1 MDKRMEK
8 DGYVFDFSDDIV
20 DIISFDENEKLLCDG
35 MKSVDII
42 AEFPNEYLFL
52 ELKKYKDRNIDF
64 KCPLW
69 KEAKVVSN
77 CPLLK
82 NERISGLA
90 SINRIAKDLRQKYF
104 DTFLYRH
111 INGRNDKPISY
122 ICVAEGCDSALTTRL
137 KDKVSII
144 LPLKRKMIKE
154 NDEWNYF
161 ILKNF
166 AVVNV
171 KSWNNSSHLNR
182 YARCSVVE

>member
-82 NERISGLA
+82 NEKISGLA

-111 INGRNDKPISY
+111 INGCNNKPINY
-122 ICVAEGCDSALTTRL
+122 ICVVEGCDSALTDRL
-137 KDKVSII
+137 RDKVSMI
-144 LPLKRKMIKE
+144 LPRRRKMANE
-154 NDEWNYF
+154 NNEWNSF
-161 ILKNF
+161 VLKNF

-171 KSWNNSSHLNR
+171 ANWNNSPYLNR
-182 YARCSVVE
+182 YARCSTVE